1 MATFTWAA
9 GTSADWNVAGDWTL
23 TRGKGPAP
31 PGSAS
36 TATDVATL
44 PGTNK
49 AYGVTLG
56 KGDTFDIATL
66 NIAGTSTSHTTS
78 LDITGSLQ
86 TNALAYSGHRT
97 ASLINV
103 LAGGLFDIRNT
114 LGAT

>member
-1 MATFTWAA
+1 MSQRYA
-9 GTSADWNVAGDWTL
+9 GTKKT
-23 TRGKGPAP
+23 
-31 PGSAS
+31 
-36 TATDVATL
+36 
-44 PGTNK
+44 
-49 AYGVTLG
+49 YGVTLG

-97 ASLINV
+97 DSLIKTV

-114 LGAT
+114 LGATKAETLTVRGPRPVAFSSSAPPTPAASTLTIPT